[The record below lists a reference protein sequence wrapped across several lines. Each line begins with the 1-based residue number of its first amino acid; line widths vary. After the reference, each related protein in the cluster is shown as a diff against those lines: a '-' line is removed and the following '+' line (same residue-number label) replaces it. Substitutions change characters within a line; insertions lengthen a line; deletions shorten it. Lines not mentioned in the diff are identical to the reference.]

1 MAANANLHKAKNEK
15 NDEFYTQLSDVAAEL
30 KHYKDHFRGKIVFCN
45 CDDPTWSAFWKYF
58 HLNFG
63 KLGLKKLVST
73 HYDRVAP
80 TYKME
85 YEGGDDDNI
94 ETGVKTP
101 LEGNGDFRDQECLD
115 LLDECDIVVTNP
127 PFSLFREYVRVL
139 MEYGKKFLIIGNKNA
154 VTYKEIFPL
163 IKDDMMWLGCHGWSS
178 DILFL
183 PPDESYID
191 LSRPS
196 SYKVVD
202 GVKLLRSPSV
212 WFTNLDHARRH
223 EKLVLWKQYTSE
235 EYPRY
240 DNYDAINVDKT
251 AEIPMDYDGVMG
263 VPISFLDKYCPEQFE
278 IVAFRKGD
286 DGKDLVFTRERERE
300 FNRTFESLFDSGVGP
315 DYGCEADDLQRRK
328 EQVCSCSDTT
338 EDMRFFAE
346 YICSHPGLIKT
357 ALTER
362 ERERVGRD
370 VLQVRYRRGTQVAA
384 QWQGAVQAD
393 TCQTVLNL
401 FVKASNALPCVIKN
415 AEGKINGKPTYARII
430 IRWRL
435 SL

>member
-101 LEGNGDFRDQECLD
+101 LEGNGDFRNQECLD

-139 MEYGKKFLIIGNKNA
+139 MEYGKKFLIIGNMNC

-163 IKDDMMWLGCHGWSS
+163 IKNDELWIGCSLNGTRCHFLVPDDYVGKNV
-178 DILFL
+178 F
-183 PPDESYID
+183 ID
-191 LSRPS
+191 
-196 SYKVVD
+196 D
-202 GVKLLRSPSV
+202 GVRKAKINNAL
-212 WFTNLDHARRH
+212 WFTNLDHAKRH
-223 EKLVLWKQYTSE
+223 EKLVLWKQYTPE
-235 EYPRY
+235 DFPKY
-240 DNYDAINVDKT
+240 DNYDAINVDKVQN
-251 AEIPMDYDGVMG
+251 IPIDYDGVMG
-263 VPISFLDKYCPEQFE
+263 VPITFLDKYNPEQFE

-286 DGKDLVFTRERERE
+286 DGKDLVFTRERE

-346 YICSHPGLIKT
+346 YICSHPELIKA

-362 ERERVGRD
+362 ERVETFFRNATNLQNGLVNDCRVNGHKTY
-370 VLQVRYRRGTQVAA
+370 VRMLVRR
-384 QWQGAVQAD
+384 
-393 TCQTVLNL
+393 C
-401 FVKASNALPCVIKN
+401 
-415 AEGKINGKPTYARII
+415 
-430 IRWRL
+430 
-435 SL
+435 